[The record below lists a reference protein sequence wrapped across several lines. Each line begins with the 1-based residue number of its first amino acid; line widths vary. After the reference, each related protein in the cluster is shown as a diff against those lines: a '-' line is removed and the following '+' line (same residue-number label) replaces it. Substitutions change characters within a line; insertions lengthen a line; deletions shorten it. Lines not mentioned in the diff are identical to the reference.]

1 MFVVLQP
8 MQSDGDRY
16 SCLATN
22 SLMGSQVGEQRS
34 SVKELAYCSK
44 LTVYTCGSR
53 IITIP
58 WSITA
63 TSITVATA
71 QHGKE
76 HNSNQ

>member
-34 SVKELAYCSK
+34 PVKELAY
-44 LTVYTCGSR
+44 L
-53 IITIP
+53 
-58 WSITA
+58 
-63 TSITVATA
+63 
-71 QHGKE
+71 Q
-76 HNSNQ
+76 